1 MVDKEELVMYIK
13 EWIGID
19 NKLKE
24 VQKIAKQLRE
34 QKKEISSYLVNIMK
48 DNEIDC
54 FDVNDGKLLYKQNK
68 VKQSLSKKH
77 LLKTLAEY
85 FEDDRE
91 TAISVAKFILDSREE
106 KVNDVIKKK
115 DDKLL

>member
-1 MVDKEELVMYIK
+1 MDKERLVETIK
-13 EWIGID
+13 SWIDID

-34 QKKEISSYLVNIMK
+34 EKKQLNGYLVEIMK

-54 FDVNDGKLLYKQNK
+54 FDVNDGKLVYTRSK
-68 VKQSLSKKH
+68 VKQTLSKKY

-85 FEDDRE
+85 FQDDRD
-91 TAISVAKFILDSREE
+91 TAINVAKFILDSREE